1 MVEEY
6 KDTYLSSIPTSTI
19 TGNSEDIAFTIKE
32 NPELKTEASQ
42 YDSFLDTIKTKQSQI
57 NALITTEPNYENNKK
72 KLESDI
78 ENLEKQKEE
87 FFTKSR
93 YGNIFFGD
101 GYRFRPKGYLYVVGR
116 KNYYD
121 LYENFDGEGKQSID
135 NPNIVETEESAIKS
149 AVAVWKGLKDPQN
162 KQKTAYDYSSIE
174 NDGSASILERCID
187 ISCPFEPLDKT
198 KTFDVFEKVLTTFRG
213 KDGQP
218 LIDYD
223 NPKGGIN

>member
-1 MVEEY
+1 LVEEY

-32 NPELKTEASQ
+32 NLELKEDANSYKTI
-42 YDSFLDTIKTKQSQI
+42 LDAIKTKQSQI

-78 ENLEKQKEE
+78 EKLEKQKESL
-87 FFTKSR
+87 FTNSP

-121 LYENFDGEGKQSID
+121 LIENFNGEGKKSID
-135 NPNIVETEESAIKS
+135 NPNIAPTEEFAIKS

-162 KQKTAYDYSSIE
+162 KQKTAYDYSSIKD
-174 NDGSASILERCID
+174 DGSATTLERCID
-187 ISCPFEPLDKT
+187 ISCQYESLDKT
-198 KTFDVFEKVLTTFRG
+198 KTFDVFEKVLTTFKG